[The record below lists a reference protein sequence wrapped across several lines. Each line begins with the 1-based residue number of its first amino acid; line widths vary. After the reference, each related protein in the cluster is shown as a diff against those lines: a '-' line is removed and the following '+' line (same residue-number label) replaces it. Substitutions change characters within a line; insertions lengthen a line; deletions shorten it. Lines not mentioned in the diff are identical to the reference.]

1 MSDFVVLSRKN
12 FLPALLSL
20 SSKRH
25 FSAVMG
31 KCSLNLF
38 RTQKT
43 SVSAFATVSVSVS
56 TTDSAP
62 TSRSV
67 SSTVSASTLPASKPA
82 CRLVSQPVQRR
93 VCHLVPQISLLLP
106 SQSTRVQ
113 VSRPQHSTEF
123 REVSRPTHLLACQ
136 PHCHPVHCHSH
147 HQLWLPTFSSIVL
160 VFAATSVSTSLS
172 TSA

>member
-1 MSDFVVLSRKN
+1 MLSRKN

-25 FSAVMG
+25 FSAVMC

-56 TTDSAP
+56 TTASAS

-82 CRLVSQPVQRR
+82 CPLVSQPVQRR
-93 VCHLVPQISLLLP
+93 VCHLVPQMSLLLP

-113 VSRPQHSTEF
+113 VSRPQHSTVF

-136 PHCHPVHCHSH
+136 PDCHPVHCHSH
-147 HQLWLPTFSSIVL
+147 HQL
-160 VFAATSVSTSLS
+160 
-172 TSA
+172 

>member
-1 MSDFVVLSRKN
+1 MSDFVELSRKN

-20 SSKRH
+20 SPRRH
-25 FSAVMG
+25 FWAVMG
-31 KCSLNLF
+31 KCSPNLF

-56 TTDSAP
+56 TTASAS

-67 SSTVSASTLPASKPA
+67 SSTVSASTLPASTPA

-93 VCHLVPQISLLLP
+93 VCYLVPQILLLLP

-113 VSRPQHSTEF
+113 VSRPPHSTVF
-123 REVSRPTHLLACQ
+123 RQVSRPAHLLACQ
-136 PHCHPVHCHSH
+136 PDCHLVHRHSH
-147 HQLWLPTFSSIVL
+147 HQL
-160 VFAATSVSTSLS
+160 
-172 TSA
+172 